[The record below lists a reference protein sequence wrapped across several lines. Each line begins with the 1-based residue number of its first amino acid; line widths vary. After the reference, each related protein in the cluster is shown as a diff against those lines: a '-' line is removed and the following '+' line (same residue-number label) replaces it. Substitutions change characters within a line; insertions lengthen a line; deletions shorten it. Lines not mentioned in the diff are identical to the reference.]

1 MDRKSCVVAALTV
14 LAGAVSAD
22 TAYWTNTANT
32 VSQWGDVANW
42 ADAAEGGNALAL
54 PPTNGENVVFAELPA
69 DRGGKQI
76 STGQFTGSDAS
87 AHLTGTAVNPTVGTM
102 TGGDLYEIIHGS
114 WRFVIQKERPFVIG
128 DPSGFS
134 GYWTAGDAR
143 MVFKLAPGENATQ
156 TMSALVI
163 TNRPVLDV
171 A

>member
-87 AHLTGTAVNPTVGTM
+87 AHLSGTAVNPTVGTM
-102 TGGDLYEIIHGS
+102 TGGDL
-114 WRFVIQKERPFVIG
+114 
-128 DPSGFS
+128 
-134 GYWTAGDAR
+134 
-143 MVFKLAPGENATQ
+143 
-156 TMSALVI
+156 
-163 TNRPVLDV
+163 
-171 A
+171 